1 MQLWDLF
8 RAFFVI
14 GATTFGGGYAMLPM
28 LTREIVN
35 KRNWATEEE
44 LLDYFAIGQCIPG
57 IIAIN
62 TATFIGHK
70 KRGAVGAIVATLGII
85 APSII
90 IIVLIAMLLANFME
104 IQIIQHAFAGIRVT
118 VGALIVSTVIKLIK
132 SNVKNV
138 LQISLCVL
146 VFLAVAILRVS
157 PMWVVIV
164 VVAVGILQGRVGAK
178 VCK

>member
-35 KRNWATEEE
+35 KRKWATDEE

-62 TATFIGHK
+62 TSTFIGHK
-70 KRGAVGAIVATLGII
+70 KRGVAGAVVATLGMI
-85 APSII
+85 APSLI
-90 IIVLIAMLLANFME
+90 IIVFIAMLLSNFME
-104 IQIIQHAFAGIRVT
+104 IEIIQHAFAGIRVA
-118 VGALIVSTVIKLIK
+118 VGALIVSTVIKLVK

-146 VFLAVAILRVS
+146 VFLAVAILKVS
-157 PMWVVIV
+157 PMWIVIV
-164 VVAVGILQGRVGAK
+164 VVAIGILQGRIGAK